1 MVKQLKS
8 TQSSALSV
16 ADGDPNQLSITFM
29 SVKVQQPTL
38 AKNANTAQVLIRE
51 PHSLLKTV
59 KKLSFFER
67 RIYWLVL
74 REMKIIQER
83 DPKQLRPWTEVVFKI
98 HYSEVYNSYSPD
110 VKGLAQL
117 LRSRTLSWDD
127 EDESH
132 TDIVVFPKTRYWE
145 KKGII
150 ELRMDREAIPLFINL
165 SKGYSQFELQMALK
179 LTSEYAQALYPW
191 LAGFAHSGWWRV
203 SIADLRQHVNVEANE
218 YALFADFKRRIV
230 DMALGQINAHS
241 DLEITYKMLKQGR
254 AVVGL
259 EFAIQRKQILIEG
272 EDEAATQRRREEVET
287 DLDRIFAQDMPTLIR
302 LAGHALHDYPSFSL
316 KQQEAILTNQIH
328 LQDFLRAHTYV
339 QRGYATV
346 DRQAY
351 VRESV
356 FQYKKGKYVPKT
368 A

>member
-1 MVKQLKS
+1 MIKQLKHI
-8 TQSSALSV
+8 QSSSSTITE
-16 ADGDPNQLSITFM
+16 GDPNQLSITFM
-29 SVKVQQPTL
+29 SVKVQQPTT
-38 AKNANTAQVLIRE
+38 AKDAKTSQVLIRE

-59 KKLSFFER
+59 KKLSFYER

-83 DPKQLRPWTEVVFKI
+83 DPKQLRPWTEVVFQI
-98 HYSEVYNSYSPD
+98 HYSEVFNSYGPD
-110 VKGLAQL
+110 VKGIAQL

-132 TDIVVFPKTRYWE
+132 TDIVVFPKTRYWA

-203 SIADLRQHVNVEANE
+203 SIADLRQHVNVEVKE
-218 YALFADFKRRIV
+218 YALFADFRRRIV
-230 DMALGQINAHS
+230 DMALSQINTYT
-241 DLEITYKMLKQGR
+241 DLDITYEMLKQGR
-254 AVVGL
+254 AVVGI
-259 EFAIQRKQILIEG
+259 EFAIRRKQVLADG
-272 EDEAATQRRREEVET
+272 EDEAAVQRRREEVEA
-287 DLDRIFAQDMPTLIR
+287 DLDRIFAQDMPTLVI
-302 LAGHALHDYPSFSL
+302 LAGHALHDYPSFSA
-316 KQQEAILTNQIH
+316 KQQEAILTNSIY
-328 LQDFLRAHTYV
+328 LLAFLRAHAYA
-339 QRGYATV
+339 QRGYATI
-346 DRQAY
+346 DKQAY

-356 FQYKKGKYVPKT
+356 FQYKKGKHYSKIV
-368 A
+368 